1 MDSGINSEDW
11 DYEDLDREDLSARQ
25 DIDFKNIFEQQRIP
39 AGSDSDSEV
48 SNNEISGKHLDSIN
62 NGDGNPRLS
71 EGEMGD
77 KETDSSDDNYEEPDV
92 HYKSPAKKPRLQ
104 VARV

>member
-11 DYEDLDREDLSARQ
+11 DYEDLDWKTCLQ
-25 DIDFKNIFEQQRIP
+25 DKILILKTYSNSSGYLQDRI
-39 AGSDSDSEV
+39 SDSEV
-48 SNNEISGKHLDSIN
+48 SNDEISGKHLDSIN

-77 KETDSSDDNYEEPDV
+77 KETDSSDDN
-92 HYKSPAKKPRLQ
+92 
-104 VARV
+104 